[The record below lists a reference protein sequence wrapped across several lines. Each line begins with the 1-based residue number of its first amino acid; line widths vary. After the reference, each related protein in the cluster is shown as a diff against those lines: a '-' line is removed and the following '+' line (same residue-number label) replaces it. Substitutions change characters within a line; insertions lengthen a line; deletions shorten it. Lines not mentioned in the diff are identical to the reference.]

1 MQKINN
7 NTYWDVFP
15 KKDISLGLERIWK
28 KIKEVFPDSNIFII
42 TIGRNLE
49 SRQNGY
55 KEYFKD
61 VNLEHD
67 SIIIIKREEK

>member
-1 MQKINN
+1 MHKINET
-7 NTYWDVFP
+7 TYWDIFP

-28 KIKEVFPDSNIFII
+28 KIKEVFPDSNIFIT
-42 TIGRNLE
+42 TIGRDLE

-61 VNLEHD
+61 INLEND
-67 SIIIIKREEK
+67 SVIIIKREEK